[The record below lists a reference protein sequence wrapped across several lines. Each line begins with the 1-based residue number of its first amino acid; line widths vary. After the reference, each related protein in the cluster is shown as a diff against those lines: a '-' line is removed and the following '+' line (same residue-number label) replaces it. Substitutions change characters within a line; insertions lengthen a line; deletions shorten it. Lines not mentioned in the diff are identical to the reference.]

1 MTSLRILGYSQVV
14 AFLAIFAWLLSGEG
28 NLYALVSP
36 MMDLTKIV
44 EYIYLAFSLLLFPS
58 IQLFLTAKSLTIEQ
72 WNTARQSQT
81 SAFIACLVL
90 LLPAYSALAY
100 PQLLVAC
107 VAGILSYPVMLMIT
121 ARYKKTMDQDA

>member
-1 MTSLRILGYSQVV
+1 MINFRILGYSQVV
-14 AFLAIFAWLLSGEG
+14 SLFAIFGWLLTGEG

-44 EYIYLAFSLLLFPS
+44 EYIYLGISVLLFPS
-58 IQLFLTAKSLTIEQ
+58 IKLFLTAKALTVEQ
-72 WNTARQSQT
+72 FQTARNSQNQ
-81 SAFIACLVL
+81 AFIACLVF

-121 ARYKKTMDQDA
+121 GRYKKTMDQDS